1 MEDSLKR
8 LKRGKT
14 PAAMVGNMS
23 DDDKIR
29 TQIWLDVQQFTNQV
43 SVVVLLGIG
52 SCYASVSEEQTIPH
66 FNLIISTCVHMKLLL
81 AKGKMFV

>member
-1 MEDSLKR
+1 MLLSVKKMEDSLKR

-43 SVVVLLGIG
+43 SVVARN
-52 SCYASVSEEQTIPH
+52 C
-66 FNLIISTCVHMKLLL
+66 IS
-81 AKGKMFV
+81 

>member
-1 MEDSLKR
+1 MLLSVKKMEDSLKR

-43 SVVVLLGIG
+43 SVVAL
-52 SCYASVSEEQTIPH
+52 YAIHKELYILKGVETFAEEPT
-66 FNLIISTCVHMKLLL
+66 F
-81 AKGKMFV
+81 